1 MVMAAVAV
9 ADQATE
15 VYAERCCYDGGRPL
29 VGGSLRFKVGAV
41 EMVIAG
47 YGGGVVG

>member
-1 MVMAAVAV
+1 
-9 ADQATE
+9 
-15 VYAERCCYDGGRPL
+15 L